1 MALGKQNVKAA
12 GIQAFF
18 KPWVGDS
25 TDLMTSMIHEKEGV
39 V

>member
-25 TDLMTSMIHEKEGV
+25 TDQVT
-39 V
+39 